1 MENGFYI
8 DVPIPE
14 DIPNDALPDPGL
26 LLDYR
31 LAESRIHYIDF
42 EIDLCVLDI
51 QRQIILYNLED
62 KDVPIEERKP
72 IKILIDS
79 PGGLLSETM
88 SLAYA
93 IKMSKTP
100 VWTFNM
106 ADAYSGAAVLL
117 MSGHKR
123 FAMPNSIAMI
133 HTGESGLGGTY
144 EQVEAQSKKY
154 QKQIADMGTFIL
166 NNTSIDQKLYKKNKA
181 KDWYMDSNEQVSYG
195 LVDEIIDNL
204 FEIL

>member
-1 MENGFYI
+1 
-8 DVPIPE
+8 
-14 DIPNDALPDPGL
+14 
-26 LLDYR
+26 
-31 LAESRIHYIDF
+31 
-42 EIDLCVLDI
+42 
-51 QRQIILYNLED
+51 
-62 KDVPIEERKP
+62 
-72 IKILIDS
+72 
-79 PGGLLSETM
+79 M
-88 SLAYA
+88 SLAYV

-100 VWTFNM
+100 VWTFNI

-154 QKQIADMGTFIL
+154 QKQIADMGAFIL

-181 KDWYMDSNEQVSYG
+181 KDWYMYSDEQVSYG